1 MKTLLDQIKVSITA
15 NSPKNASVDAWVIPV
30 FKDEKLSAELK
41 KIDGQL
47 DGALSQWL
55 NQDFIQNDKEK
66 NTWFT
71 IKSSE
76 FKTSNFL
83 FMNIGKKKDFT
94 RNSARDVYGTAA
106 KLCNGRGY
114 YRVGILELDVKEIP
128 FEVALEGFLLGSYR
142 FTQYKSEKSAQGH
155 IRHVEVCCATSALAK
170 SLSKAYEKVE
180 CIVRATFLA
189 RDLVNEPANVITPES
204 FAQVAQKIAADK
216 KISIKVLR
224 TPELRKED
232 MGLLLAVAQGS
243 ANSPCLVHLEYK
255 PKKKAKTTIA
265 LVGKGV
271 TFDTGGYSLKPAASM
286 LGMKMDMAGAASVL
300 ATVWAAAML
309 ELPVHV
315 HGFMAM
321 VENMV
326 SDKSIRPSDVIR
338 GRNGKSVEIDNTDA
352 EGRLILAD
360 ALNYA
365 EDFNPDYMI
374 DVATLTGACVIAL
387 GDEIAAL
394 FSTDDK
400 LQSMIQKASEQVGD
414 KMWPMP
420 MEKSYF
426 SQYKSDIA
434 DFKNVGGREAGSITA
449 ALFLKEFVAKTPWAH
464 IDIAGTSEAQK
475 DLPTCPKGATGSP
488 VRTFVNLLENL

>member
-1 MKTLLDQIKVSITA
+1 MKTLFDQIKVSITA
-15 NSPKNASVDAWVIPV
+15 NHPKSAAVDVWVIPV
-30 FKDEKLSAELK
+30 FKDEKLSPELK
-41 KIDGQL
+41 KIDNELHGTISEWI
-47 DGALSQWL
+47 D
-55 NQDFIQNDKEK
+55 QDFIQNDKEK

-71 IKSSE
+71 IKNSS

-83 FMNIGKKKDFT
+83 FMSMGKKKDFT
-94 RNSARDVYGTAA
+94 RNSARDVFGTAS
-106 KLCNGRGY
+106 KLCNNRGFH
-114 YRVGILELDVKEIP
+114 RVGIFEFGLKEIP

-142 FTQYKSEKSAQGH
+142 FTHYKSEKSAQGH
-155 IRHVEVCCATSALAK
+155 IRHVEVACATAALAR
-170 SLSKAYEKVE
+170 SLSKAYERIA

-189 RDLVNEPANVITPES
+189 RDLVNEPANVVTPES
-204 FAQVAQKIAADK
+204 FAQIAQKIATEK
-216 KISIKVLR
+216 KIAINVLKI
-224 TPELRKED
+224 PELKKED
-232 MGLLLAVAQGS
+232 MNLMLAVAQGS
-243 ANSPCLVHLEYK
+243 ANHPCLIHLEYK
-255 PKKKAKTTIA
+255 PKKKAKHTIA

-271 TFDTGGYSLKPAASM
+271 TFDTGGYSLKPPASM

-315 HGFMAM
+315 HGFMGM

-326 SDKSIRPSDVIR
+326 SDKSIRPSDVVR
-338 GRNGKSVEIDNTDA
+338 GRSGKSVEIDNTDA
-352 EGRLILAD
+352 EGRLVLAD
-360 ALNYA
+360 ILNYA
-365 EDFNPDYMI
+365 EEFNPDYMI

-394 FSTDDK
+394 FSSDDK
-400 LQSMIQKASEQVGD
+400 LQSMIQKSSEEVGD

-426 SQYKSDIA
+426 SQYKSEIA

-449 ALFLKEFVAKTPWAH
+449 ALFLKEFVTKTPWAH

-475 DLPTCPKGATGSP
+475 DFPICPKGATGSP